1 MKETKVFL
9 LLNGEKP
16 KKLPDLSGYGFVC
29 VTDGAANWLKDNK
42 VIPDLLSGD
51 FDSLTEKVEAKE
63 IIETLDQDF
72 TDFEKILAILDEKGY
87 LNIDI
92 FGASGKEQ
100 DHFLGNLQV
109 GLKWKEKLKLN
120 FIDNYGSYFFTD
132 KRVVLNEV
140 EGKTISLIP
149 FFEANN
155 IKTEGLAY
163 PLKNEDLNF
172 LDRIGTRNKAIANKV
187 VVEYSSGELL
197 IFVNH

>member
-16 KKLPDLSGYGFVC
+16 KKLPDLNDYDFVC
-29 VTDGAANWLKDNK
+29 ATDGAANWLKDNE

-51 FDSLTEKVEAKE
+51 FDSLTEEVNAKE
-63 IIETLDQDF
+63 VIETLDQDF
-72 TDFEKILAILDEKGY
+72 TDFEKMLAILYKRGY
-87 LNIDI
+87 TNVEV

-100 DHFLGNLQV
+100 DHFLGNLQI

-120 FIDNYGSYFFTD
+120 FIDNYGSYFFSS
-132 KRVVLNEV
+132 KKVVLNEV
-140 EGKTISLIP
+140 ENKTISLIP

-163 PLKNEDLNF
+163 PLKSEDLNF

-187 VVEYSSGELL
+187 IVEYSSGELL